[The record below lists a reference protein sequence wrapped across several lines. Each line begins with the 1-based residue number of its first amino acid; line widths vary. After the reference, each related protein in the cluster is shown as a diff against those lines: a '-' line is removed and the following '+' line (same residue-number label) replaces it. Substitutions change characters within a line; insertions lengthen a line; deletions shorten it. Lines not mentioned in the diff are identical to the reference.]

1 MRPQATG
8 KEELLRDF
16 VGISSIGGGGGG
28 IWSRGGCSTRDGL
41 EPCAEIS
48 SLCLERDG

>member
-28 IWSRGGCSTRDGL
+28 FGVGVVVVRGMGWNRV
-41 EPCAEIS
+41 PK
-48 SLCLERDG
+48 

>member
-16 VGISSIGGGGGG
+16 VGISSIGGFGVGVVVV
-28 IWSRGGCSTRDGL
+28 RGMGWNRV
-41 EPCAEIS
+41 PK
-48 SLCLERDG
+48 